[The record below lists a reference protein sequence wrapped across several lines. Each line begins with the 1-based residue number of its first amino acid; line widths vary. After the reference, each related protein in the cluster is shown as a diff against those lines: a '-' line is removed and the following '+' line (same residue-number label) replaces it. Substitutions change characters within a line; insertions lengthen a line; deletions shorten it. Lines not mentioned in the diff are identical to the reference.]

1 MAKVILG
8 RYKGIRVPQNLTD
21 KEKEDYVIEEILV
34 HSTVKVSE
42 KEVTERARRMAE
54 EYALRLTQQGL
65 SIEQYY
71 GASNTDEKALVSK
84 MKELAKKQ
92 LRKRMLL
99 EEIAEKEGITATEEE
114 LEKKKKKLTIR
125 YPLGKEEI
133 KKVMQGEEEVR
144 LRNEIVIK
152 KAVDFLVE
160 QTKKCEV
167 T

>member
-114 LEKKKKKLTIR
+114 LDR
-125 YPLGKEEI
+125 EI
-133 KKVMQGEEEVR
+133 
-144 LRNEIVIK
+144 
-152 KAVDFLVE
+152 
-160 QTKKCEV
+160 
-167 T
+167 

>member
-1 MAKVILG
+1 
-8 RYKGIRVPQNLTD
+8 
-21 KEKEDYVIEEILV
+21 
-34 HSTVKVSE
+34 
-42 KEVTERARRMAE
+42 
-54 EYALRLTQQGL
+54 
-65 SIEQYY
+65 
-71 GASNTDEKALVSK
+71 
-84 MKELAKKQ
+84 
-92 LRKRMLL
+92 MLL

-114 LEKKKKKLTIR
+114 LDREIEKLTIR

>member
-1 MAKVILG
+1 
-8 RYKGIRVPQNLTD
+8 
-21 KEKEDYVIEEILV
+21 
-34 HSTVKVSE
+34 
-42 KEVTERARRMAE
+42 MAE

-114 LEKKKKKLTIR
+114 LDREIEKLTIR